1 MRENTAFEKGAMMTE
16 KDLVNEGKEKRQ
28 ETMDKLSIDSGKAY
42 TYKPADADDNSG
54 CVDDVEAARERN
66 QQQMDKEG
74 K

>member
-1 MRENTAFEKGAMMTE
+1 MPAITVFGKGAMMTE

-42 TYKPADADDNSG
+42 TYKPAEADGNSG
-54 CVDDVEAARERN
+54 CASDAEAARQRN